1 MAIEFFNFGVNA
13 ASEAA
18 SKLQKIANN
27 EVQKETDEMF
37 GRLHEDYIKEQER
50 EDAAKKKADYNPYED
65 EERQQEQKQRGG
77 YNPDDYERVAFSGA
91 VGAKNQ
97 ALYFAQYMKDQGV
110 NDVVVSPVKINGEY
124 MVEIPKTAMIREKVE
139 PEQEQPTVTK
149 LNHDEQD
156 FLRRQLENVAAQEE
170 AKKPKPAEPEMTEA
184 VTDVTTEPQ
193 QAAAQPV
200 PDAEPAYSEPNT
212 YESSYTEHTD
222 TAEPVYDQNI
232 PAADPMQ
239 AETTEN
245 AQVEA
250 ESVAPAPENSYNSSF
265 GMESMSSTEPFS
277 AYGDVQPDEA
287 IDYGSTQHN
296 DNTGY
301 IPKGLEPDFTSQQT
315 TVADKATAEPQEA
328 KTNPFSNEPASMP
341 STAPEPVHTDSQSQ
355 PSPSYSGYTSSFEE
369 TSAESQNTAPTTPYS
384 DFLSNYDN
392 MKALERIVETGEV
405 RNDNDRRIMQEFVA
419 LTNNSFDGAVSA
431 TESVNL
437 TQQKEPE
444 MTSVRLNENEKS
456 FVQKSMDSTFMGQ
469 FLEDR
474 PDVAE
479 AMETIQEKGKI
490 TTPHERQMFLDY
502 QNAMHD
508 IATEFH
514 AKTGTEWDSNGGLE
528 AKSLASKASFMRTE
542 SVVQSLNQKFQTD
555 DKHGASTKPQEHYRN
570 VAKSAEQLIA
580 DFTEKTDIDVKQ
592 AGVHGQ
598 SDKSKEIQELRDEQE
613 QGGLRA
619 VESEEQKLFTY
630 TFGQMGLFGKTV
642 NKSINVVNDLAK
654 YSAVATNKRIFEE
667 ATLRQETF
675 EKSSSSMRLGAAQKN
690 RGIGKAIVF
699 GNDMVVINGEI
710 VTDEKIR
717 GKVLAE
723 HHKRVAQ
730 SAQILQ
736 ESAQRKEKVK
746 EKQGE
751 YDDAYKIKKDKYYA
765 THQDELADFAK
776 QEKKRKDAFD
786 KKEDKRYADF
796 IKSGR
801 NPDEFI
807 RREYQARGFY
817 KKKKKIATEH
827 ISEKQE
833 RMVRNAQTIQNN
845 LYRQEYAAPVVT
857 KSGFRDG
864 GSLDEIKNTINTGA
878 IALGASVTIA
888 LSQPELDFIRKNKSS
903 FTAEQRKV
911 LEKVMRGE
919 SISVY
924 HQKKVLSEWSETM
937 KHAAETGKIK
947 LSDDDAEV
955 LKSLGNKVKLSD
967 GEKAI
972 FARYDKF
979 AQNLKKD
986 LNLDFIAGGITRADV
1001 LKINEAFL
1009 KRAENK
1015 GYQFITATGKFDVAA
1030 LGNLTAKQLK
1040 ELGISNSTR
1049 NALMQLNNPKAWGA
1063 LDIGVAAK
1071 LAQKGMSG
1079 ATKLAGNDE
1088 DMRAMISGGTKTYRY
1103 ARKTT
1108 DGVKN
1113 TVKAIQK
1120 HQDAMKA
1127 KFANVK
1133 KTNRLKN
1140 VDSVK
1145 PPKKKPTTKK
1155 AAKPN
1160 PKRNERFLAKQEKKL
1175 ARLQRSENSVFG
1187 KARGKINGIKAKFMN
1202 SKVGMLVQK
1211 VQAGV
1216 SKAMLVIG
1224 KYVAIGILFVATAL
1238 TMFVVVMTIIESF
1251 TNFLAAKTY
1260 KDTVCYKLYE
1270 SLEEQETSWKDTIVD
1285 YEGLWDDKANVT
1297 YGTKGMSYSDYLKR
1311 FDNLL
1316 EADTQIA
1323 INPWHQKDAV
1333 ASLSNNTKYL
1343 TYLDAYNG
1351 EKELRM
1357 TANANLYGKLSPS
1370 ADEAVYYSS
1379 TESGHTSNIKDIIS
1393 MTDVMYQFETDAN
1406 SDKELGDAL
1415 GANSDKELGDVLGM
1429 SPAEL
1434 NWENFKNRFTGFFKM
1449 LGNNISEFV
1458 KNLFGGK
1465 EDTEPNYITWADA
1478 SGTTFSYKTLQNY
1491 TATLFS
1497 ASHQQTWD
1505 YTVKYCSRLGN
1516 PTVKVNGSI
1525 ETIDKLSESEAAELG
1540 YCTNPKVEDF
1550 YVGIERSSDD
1560 SPHPYII
1567 GSDFKRYYTNHAGAF
1582 DITVDTNKNLNGSK
1596 NDLCLWSGMTSNK
1609 TTFDAVVTWISNH
1622 SGKCWSSKTVNPSS
1636 ARISG
1641 GIFNY
1646 NLQNKNGKW
1655 FDSES
1660 GAKTDI
1666 SNKLRSYRDTYH
1678 LPDDAYHIYREEG
1691 DYSVTRLTKD
1701 FATKSNSNPNVGTLK
1716 TNVVQTSSKQ
1726 EKRCVYIQNATKYTT
1741 GNGYVYEQGGKAE
1754 VPILDYTDS
1763 THLITDKTNDTW
1775 KDEVP
1780 AEQTNYN
1787 NINGKEKAYFYMPIP
1802 KNEDVNDF
1810 ANTYLKDSSGN
1821 YLTIDKIY
1829 QKVKNRYQ
1837 AGGNVYHI
1845 NTTFVTN
1852 YMSWDDLNY
1861 MIGRVLTARGY
1872 TGQSYQDEYD
1882 LLTSVIWY
1890 RVEIQVNTNIKQYKK
1905 QYRYENG
1912 SIEIYRDSTTT
1923 LTRKCKGHS
1932 YQYCG
1937 GHLGV
1942 ISRGNVFS
1950 MTNEQ
1955 LALVGT
1961 YNEDYQFPVQM
1972 DWSDDRYDEIRGKV
1986 ITDKVNYS
1994 GTVSDAA
2001 WSGGSETPASD
2012 VQGSYMGHSYGLNLY
2027 VEGGNWKEGF
2037 HVVGESDSEE
2047 NKQYL
2052 CRDIFDV
2059 DEMVLKGSNC
2069 FGTKNWNDYEGWNG
2083 DNMTLAVLR
2092 QTMDWQDVYEFDIPT
2107 ELGAKVLCQ
2116 EDIDKIVD
2124 ALKKK
2129 YGSSFN
2135 DGREQ
2140 AVRIALSWVGKA
2152 HYNDEDG
2159 HNHGLVQSYCVA
2171 ADRNFNA
2178 NCTAGTAWNFIR
2190 MYSSWTGQTA
2200 TQSNTIDNSKAIK
2213 SPSTSLYLPADIIR
2227 HVRSVGAGALVSS
2240 DNVNID
2246 ADDVNE
2252 INTSGSN
2259 EALLMMKRD
2268 LAVVYIGE
2276 LDEDLELSDGTT
2288 IKAGQSLTVDLS
2300 PNKDIGTIYLRR
2312 TDATSLCNIGKTKTY
2327 YYVKNPDGKT
2337 WLYPF
2342 DYDKYKA
2349 FEETRKEK

>member
-13 ASEAA
+13 TSEVA

-124 MVEIPKTAMIREKVE
+124 MVEIPKTAMIREKIE
-139 PEQEQPTVTK
+139 PKQEQPTVTK

-265 GMESMSSTEPFS
+265 GMESMSSIEPFS

-542 SVVQSLNQKFQTD
+542 SAVQSLNQKFQAD
-555 DKHGASTKPQEHYRN
+555 DKHGASAKPQEHYRN

-619 VESEEQKLFTY
+619 AESEEQKLFTY

-736 ESAQRKEKVK
+736 ESAQRKERVK

-1406 SDKELGDAL
+1406 SDKELGD
-1415 GANSDKELGDVLGM
+1415 VLGM

-1516 PTVKVNGSI
+1516 PTVKVDGTKY
-1525 ETIDKLSESEAAELG
+1525 EIDSLSESEAAELG

-1550 YVGIERSSDD
+1550 YVGIESSSDD
-1560 SPHPYII
+1560 SPQPYII

-1582 DITVDTNKNLNGSK
+1582 DITVDMNKNLNGSK

-1775 KDEVP
+1775 KDEVS

-1810 ANTYLKDSSGN
+1810 ANNYLKDSSGN

-1890 RVEIQVNTNIKQYKK
+1890 RVAIQVNTNIKQYKK

-2178 NCTAGTAWNFIR
+2178 NCTAGTAWDFIR

>member
-13 ASEAA
+13 TSEVA

-124 MVEIPKTAMIREKVE
+124 MVEIPKTAMIREKIE

-184 VTDVTTEPQ
+184 VTDVTAEPQ

-200 PDAEPAYSEPNT
+200 PEAEPAYSEPDT
-212 YESSYTEHTD
+212 YESPYTKHTD

-232 PAADPMQ
+232 PATDPMQ

-265 GMESMSSTEPFS
+265 GMESTSSTEPFS

-287 IDYGSTQHN
+287 VDYGSTQHN

-328 KTNPFSNEPASMP
+328 KTNPFSNEPVSMP

-369 TSAESQNTAPTTPYS
+369 TSAESQNTAPTSQNTASTTPYS

-392 MKALERIVETGEV
+392 MKTLERIVETGEV

-419 LTNNSFDGAVSA
+419 LTNNSFGGAVSA
-431 TESVNL
+431 AESVNL

-1009 KRAENK
+1009 KRAESK

-1108 DGVKN
+1108 NGVKN

-1127 KFANVK
+1127 KFANAK
-1133 KTNRLKN
+1133 KTNKLKN

-1211 VQAGV
+1211 VQAGI

-1406 SDKELGDAL
+1406 SDKELGD
-1415 GANSDKELGDVLGM
+1415 VLGM

-1550 YVGIERSSDD
+1550 YVGIESSSDD
-1560 SPHPYII
+1560 SPQPYII

-1775 KDEVP
+1775 KDEVS

-1810 ANTYLKDSSGN
+1810 ANSYLKDSSGN

-2069 FGTKNWNDYEGWNG
+2069 FGTKDWDDYEGWNG

-2135 DGREQ
+2135 DSREQ

-2178 NCTAGTAWNFIR
+2178 NCTAGTAWDFIR

-2213 SPSTSLYLPADIIR
+2213 SPSASLYLPADIIR
-2227 HVRSVGAGALVSS
+2227 HVRSVSAGALVSS

-2246 ADDVNE
+2246 ANDVNE
-2252 INTSGSN
+2252 INNSGSN

-2276 LDEDLELSDGTT
+2276 LNEDLELSDGTT

-2337 WLYPF
+2337 WLYRF
-2342 DYDKYKA
+2342 DCDKYKA
-2349 FEETRKEK
+2349 FEEARKEK

>member
-13 ASEAA
+13 TSEVA

-124 MVEIPKTAMIREKVE
+124 MVEIPKTAMIREKIE
-139 PEQEQPTVTK
+139 PKQEQPTVTK

-200 PDAEPAYSEPNT
+200 PDAEPAYSESNT

-355 PSPSYSGYTSSFEE
+355 PSLSYSGYTSSFEE

-542 SVVQSLNQKFQTD
+542 SAVQSLNQKFQAD
-555 DKHGASTKPQEHYRN
+555 DKHGASAKPQGHYRN

-619 VESEEQKLFTY
+619 AESEEQKLFTY

-736 ESAQRKEKVK
+736 ESAQRKERVK

-1009 KRAENK
+1009 KRAESK

-1030 LGNLTAKQLK
+1030 LGNLTTKQLK

-1071 LAQKGMSG
+1071 LTQKGMSG

-1238 TMFVVVMTIIESF
+1238 TLFVVVMTVIESF

-1406 SDKELGDAL
+1406 SDKELGD
-1415 GANSDKELGDVLGM
+1415 VLGM

-1516 PTVKVNGSI
+1516 PTVKVDGTKY
-1525 ETIDKLSESEAAELG
+1525 EIDSLSESEAAELG

-1550 YVGIERSSDD
+1550 YVGIESSSDD
-1560 SPHPYII
+1560 SPQPYII

-1775 KDEVP
+1775 KDEVS

-1810 ANTYLKDSSGN
+1810 ANNYLKDSSGN

-1890 RVEIQVNTNIKQYKK
+1890 RVAIQVNTNIKQYKK

-2178 NCTAGTAWNFIR
+2178 NCTAGTAWDFIR

-2213 SPSTSLYLPADIIR
+2213 FPSTSLYLPADIIR

-2252 INTSGSN
+2252 INNSGSN

-2276 LDEDLELSDGTT
+2276 LNEDLELSDGTT

-2327 YYVKNPDGKT
+2327 YYVKNPDDKT
-2337 WLYPF
+2337 WLYRF
-2342 DYDKYKA
+2342 DCDKYKA
-2349 FEETRKEK
+2349 FEEARKGK

>member
-13 ASEAA
+13 TSEVA

-97 ALYFAQYMKDQGV
+97 ALYFAQYRKDQGV

-124 MVEIPKTAMIREKVE
+124 MVEIPKTAMIREKIE

-184 VTDVTTEPQ
+184 VTDVTAEPQ

-200 PDAEPAYSEPNT
+200 PEAEPAYSEPDT

-265 GMESMSSTEPFS
+265 GMESTSSTEPFS

-287 IDYGSTQHN
+287 VDYGSTQHN

-328 KTNPFSNEPASMP
+328 KTNPFSNEPVFMP

-369 TSAESQNTAPTTPYS
+369 TSAESQNTASTTPYS

-392 MKALERIVETGEV
+392 MKTLERIVETGEV

-419 LTNNSFDGAVSA
+419 LTNNSFGGAVSA
-431 TESVNL
+431 AESVNL

-456 FVQKSMDSTFMGQ
+456 FVQKSMDSTLMGQ

-514 AKTGTEWDSNGGLE
+514 AKTGTEWDSNSSLE

-542 SVVQSLNQKFQTD
+542 SAVQSLNQKFQAD

-642 NKSINVVNDLAK
+642 NKSINAVNDLAK

-675 EKSSSSMRLGAAQKN
+675 ERSSSSMRLGAAQKN

-736 ESAQRKEKVK
+736 ESARRKEKVK

-751 YDDAYKIKKDKYYA
+751 YDDAYKVKKDKYYA
-765 THQDELADFAK
+765 THQEELADFAK

-1406 SDKELGDAL
+1406 SDKELGD
-1415 GANSDKELGDVLGM
+1415 VLGM

-1560 SPHPYII
+1560 SPQPYII

-1763 THLITDKTNDTW
+1763 THLIIDKTNDTW
-1775 KDEVP
+1775 KDEVS

-1810 ANTYLKDSSGN
+1810 ANNYLKDSSGN

-1890 RVEIQVNTNIKQYKK
+1890 RVAIQVNTNIKQYKK

-2069 FGTKNWNDYEGWNG
+2069 FGTKDWDDYEGWNG

-2135 DGREQ
+2135 DSREQ

-2178 NCTAGTAWNFIR
+2178 NCTAGTAWDFIR

-2213 SPSTSLYLPADIIR
+2213 SPSASLYLPADIIR
-2227 HVRSVGAGALVSS
+2227 HVRSVSAGALVSS

-2246 ADDVNE
+2246 ANDVNE
-2252 INTSGSN
+2252 INNSGSN

-2276 LDEDLELSDGTT
+2276 LNEDLELSDGTT

-2337 WLYPF
+2337 WLYRF
-2342 DYDKYKA
+2342 DCDKYKA
-2349 FEETRKEK
+2349 FEEARKEK

>member
-13 ASEAA
+13 TSEVA

-124 MVEIPKTAMIREKVE
+124 MVEIPKTAMIREKIE
-139 PEQEQPTVTK
+139 PKQEQPTVTK

-265 GMESMSSTEPFS
+265 GMESMSSIEPFS

-369 TSAESQNTAPTTPYS
+369 TSAESQDTAPTTPYS

-542 SVVQSLNQKFQTD
+542 SAVQSLNQKFQAD
-555 DKHGASTKPQEHYRN
+555 DKHGASAKPQEHYRN

-619 VESEEQKLFTY
+619 AESEEQKLFTY

-736 ESAQRKEKVK
+736 ESAQRKERVK

-1406 SDKELGDAL
+1406 SDKELGD
-1415 GANSDKELGDVLGM
+1415 VLGM

-1560 SPHPYII
+1560 SPQPYII

-2069 FGTKNWNDYEGWNG
+2069 FGTKDWDDYEGWNG

-2135 DGREQ
+2135 DSREQ

-2178 NCTAGTAWNFIR
+2178 NCTAGTAWDFIR

-2213 SPSTSLYLPADIIR
+2213 SPSASLYLPADIIR
-2227 HVRSVGAGALVSS
+2227 HVRSVSAGALVSS

-2246 ADDVNE
+2246 ANDVNE
-2252 INTSGSN
+2252 INNSGSN

-2276 LDEDLELSDGTT
+2276 LNEDLELSDGTT

-2337 WLYPF
+2337 WLYRF
-2342 DYDKYKA
+2342 DCDKYKA
-2349 FEETRKEK
+2349 FEEARKEK

>member
-265 GMESMSSTEPFS
+265 GMESTSSTEPFS

-328 KTNPFSNEPASMP
+328 KTNPFSNESASMP

-405 RNDNDRRIMQEFVA
+405 RNDNDRRIMQEFVS
-419 LTNNSFDGAVSA
+419 LTNSSFDGAVSTA
-431 TESVNL
+431 ESVNL

-456 FVQKSMDSTFMGQ
+456 FVQKSMDSMFMEQ

-542 SVVQSLNQKFQTD
+542 SAVQSLNQKFQAD
-555 DKHGASTKPQEHYRN
+555 DKHGASAKPQEHYRN

-592 AGVHGQ
+592 AGIHGQ

-619 VESEEQKLFTY
+619 AESEEQKLFTY

-675 EKSSSSMRLGAAQKN
+675 ERSSSSMRLGAAQKN

-736 ESAQRKEKVK
+736 ESAQRKERVK

-827 ISEKQE
+827 INEKQE

-1009 KRAENK
+1009 KRAESK

-1133 KTNRLKN
+1133 KTNKLKN

-1211 VQAGV
+1211 VQAGI

-1238 TMFVVVMTIIESF
+1238 TMFVVVMTVIESF

-1311 FDNLL
+1311 FDNLI
-1316 EADTQIA
+1316 ENGTQIV

-1333 ASLSNNTKYL
+1333 ASLSNNTQYI

-1393 MTDVMYQFETDAN
+1393 MTDVMYQFETD
-1406 SDKELGDAL
+1406 
-1415 GANSDKELGDVLGM
+1415 ANSDKELGDVLGM

-1516 PTVKVNGSI
+1516 PTVKVDGTKY
-1525 ETIDKLSESEAAELG
+1525 EIDSLSESEAAELG

-1550 YVGIERSSDD
+1550 YVGIESSSDD
-1560 SPHPYII
+1560 SPQPYII

-1775 KDEVP
+1775 KDEVS

-1810 ANTYLKDSSGN
+1810 ANNYLKDSSGN

-1890 RVEIQVNTNIKQYKK
+1890 RVAIQVNTNIKQYKK

-2178 NCTAGTAWNFIR
+2178 NCTAGTAWDFIR

>member
-13 ASEAA
+13 TSEVA

-124 MVEIPKTAMIREKVE
+124 MVEIPKTAMIREKIE

-184 VTDVTTEPQ
+184 VTDVTAEPQ

-200 PDAEPAYSEPNT
+200 PEAEPAYSEPDT
-212 YESSYTEHTD
+212 YESPYTKHTD

-232 PAADPMQ
+232 PATDPMQ

-265 GMESMSSTEPFS
+265 GMESTSSTEPFS

-287 IDYGSTQHN
+287 VDYGSTQHN

-328 KTNPFSNEPASMP
+328 KTNPFSNEPVSMP

-369 TSAESQNTAPTTPYS
+369 TSAESQNTAPTSQNTASTTPYS

-392 MKALERIVETGEV
+392 MKTLERIVETGEV

-419 LTNNSFDGAVSA
+419 LTNNSFGGAVSA
-431 TESVNL
+431 AESVNL

-514 AKTGTEWDSNGGLE
+514 AKTGTEWDSNSSLE

-542 SVVQSLNQKFQTD
+542 SAVQSLNQKFQTD

-642 NKSINVVNDLAK
+642 NKSINAVNDLAK

-675 EKSSSSMRLGAAQKN
+675 ERSSSSMRLGAAQKN

-736 ESAQRKEKVK
+736 ESARRKEKVK

-751 YDDAYKIKKDKYYA
+751 YDDAYKVKKDKYYA

-1406 SDKELGDAL
+1406 SDKELGD
-1415 GANSDKELGDVLGM
+1415 VLGM

-1560 SPHPYII
+1560 SPQPYII

-1775 KDEVP
+1775 KDEVS

-1810 ANTYLKDSSGN
+1810 ANNYLKDSSGN

-2069 FGTKNWNDYEGWNG
+2069 FGTKDWDDYEGWNG

-2092 QTMDWQDVYEFDIPT
+2092 QTIDWQDVYEFDIPT

-2135 DGREQ
+2135 DSREQ

-2178 NCTAGTAWNFIR
+2178 NCTAGTAWDFIR

-2213 SPSTSLYLPADIIR
+2213 SPSASLYLPADIIR
-2227 HVRSVGAGALVSS
+2227 HVRSVSAGALVSS

-2246 ADDVNE
+2246 ANDVNE
-2252 INTSGSN
+2252 INNSGSN

-2276 LDEDLELSDGTT
+2276 LNEDLELSDGTT

-2337 WLYPF
+2337 WLYRF
-2342 DYDKYKA
+2342 DCDKYKA
-2349 FEETRKEK
+2349 FEEARKEK

>member
-13 ASEAA
+13 TSEVA

-124 MVEIPKTAMIREKVE
+124 MVEIPKTAMIREKIE
-139 PEQEQPTVTK
+139 PKQEQPTVTK

-542 SVVQSLNQKFQTD
+542 SAVQSLNQKFQAD
-555 DKHGASTKPQEHYRN
+555 DKHGASAKPQEHYRN

-619 VESEEQKLFTY
+619 AESEEQKLFTY

-736 ESAQRKEKVK
+736 ESAQRKERVK

-1009 KRAENK
+1009 KRAESK

-1030 LGNLTAKQLK
+1030 LGNLTTKQLK

-1071 LAQKGMSG
+1071 LTQKGMSG

-1108 DGVKN
+1108 DSVKN

-1406 SDKELGDAL
+1406 SDKELGD
-1415 GANSDKELGDVLGM
+1415 VLGM

-1516 PTVKVNGSI
+1516 PTVKVDGTKY
-1525 ETIDKLSESEAAELG
+1525 EIDSLSESEAAELG

-1550 YVGIERSSDD
+1550 YVGIESSSDD
-1560 SPHPYII
+1560 SPQPYII

-1775 KDEVP
+1775 KDEVS

-1810 ANTYLKDSSGN
+1810 ANNYLKDSSGN

-1890 RVEIQVNTNIKQYKK
+1890 RVAIQVNTNIKQYKK

-2069 FGTKNWNDYEGWNG
+2069 FGTKDWDDYEGWNG

-2135 DGREQ
+2135 DSREQ

-2178 NCTAGTAWNFIR
+2178 NCTAGTAWDFIR

-2213 SPSTSLYLPADIIR
+2213 SPSASLYLPADIIR
-2227 HVRSVGAGALVSS
+2227 HVRSVSAGALVSS

-2246 ADDVNE
+2246 ANDVNE
-2252 INTSGSN
+2252 INNSGSN

-2276 LDEDLELSDGTT
+2276 LNEDLELSDGTT

-2337 WLYPF
+2337 WLYRF
-2342 DYDKYKA
+2342 DCDKYKA
-2349 FEETRKEK
+2349 FEEARKEK

>member
-13 ASEAA
+13 ASEVA

-124 MVEIPKTAMIREKVE
+124 MVEIPKTAMIREKIE
-139 PEQEQPTVTK
+139 PKQEQPTVTK

-1406 SDKELGDAL
+1406 SDKELGD
-1415 GANSDKELGDVLGM
+1415 VLGM

-1516 PTVKVNGSI
+1516 PTVKVDGTKY
-1525 ETIDKLSESEAAELG
+1525 EIDSLSESEAAELG

-1550 YVGIERSSDD
+1550 YVGIESSSDD
-1560 SPHPYII
+1560 SPQPYII

-1775 KDEVP
+1775 KDEVS

-1810 ANTYLKDSSGN
+1810 ANNYLKDSSGN

-1890 RVEIQVNTNIKQYKK
+1890 RVAIQVNTNIKQYKK

-2069 FGTKNWNDYEGWNG
+2069 FGTKDWDDYEGWNG

-2135 DGREQ
+2135 DSREQ

-2178 NCTAGTAWNFIR
+2178 NCTAGTAWDFIR

-2213 SPSTSLYLPADIIR
+2213 SPSASLYLPADIIR
-2227 HVRSVGAGALVSS
+2227 HVRSVSAGALVSS

-2246 ADDVNE
+2246 ANDVNE
-2252 INTSGSN
+2252 INNSGSN

-2276 LDEDLELSDGTT
+2276 LNEDLELSDGTT

-2337 WLYPF
+2337 WLYRF
-2342 DYDKYKA
+2342 DCDKYKA
-2349 FEETRKEK
+2349 FEEARKEK

>member
-13 ASEAA
+13 TSEVA

-124 MVEIPKTAMIREKVE
+124 MVEIPKTAMIREKIE

-193 QAAAQPV
+193 QAAAQSV
-200 PDAEPAYSEPNT
+200 PEAEPAYSEPNI

-265 GMESMSSTEPFS
+265 GMESTSSTEPFS

-287 IDYGSTQHN
+287 VDYGSTQHN

-328 KTNPFSNEPASMP
+328 KTNPFSNEPVSMP

-369 TSAESQNTAPTTPYS
+369 TSAESQNTASTTPYS

-392 MKALERIVETGEV
+392 MKTLERIVETGEV

-419 LTNNSFDGAVSA
+419 LTNNSFGGAVSA
-431 TESVNL
+431 AESVNL

-444 MTSVRLNENEKS
+444 MTSIRLNENEKS
-456 FVQKSMDSTFMGQ
+456 FVQKSMDSTLMGQ

-514 AKTGTEWDSNGGLE
+514 AKTGTEWDSNSSLE

-542 SVVQSLNQKFQTD
+542 SAVQSLNQKFQAD

-642 NKSINVVNDLAK
+642 NKSINAVNDLAK

-675 EKSSSSMRLGAAQKN
+675 ERSSSSMRLGAAQKN

-736 ESAQRKEKVK
+736 ESARRKEKVK

-751 YDDAYKIKKDKYYA
+751 YDDAYKVKKDKYYA
-765 THQDELADFAK
+765 THQEELADFAK

-1015 GYQFITATGKFDVAA
+1015 GYQFITATGKLDVAA

-1406 SDKELGDAL
+1406 SDKELGD
-1415 GANSDKELGDVLGM
+1415 VLGM

-1478 SGTTFSYKTLQNY
+1478 SGTTFSYKILQNY

-1560 SPHPYII
+1560 SPQPYII

-1775 KDEVP
+1775 KDEVS

-1810 ANTYLKDSSGN
+1810 ANNYLKDSSGN

-2069 FGTKNWNDYEGWNG
+2069 FGTKDWDDYEGWNG

-2135 DGREQ
+2135 DSREQ

-2178 NCTAGTAWNFIR
+2178 NCTAGTAWDFIR

-2213 SPSTSLYLPADIIR
+2213 SPSASLYLPADIIR
-2227 HVRSVGAGALVSS
+2227 HVRSVSAGALVSS

-2246 ADDVNE
+2246 ANDVNE
-2252 INTSGSN
+2252 INNSGSN

-2276 LDEDLELSDGTT
+2276 LNEDLELSDGTT

-2337 WLYPF
+2337 WLYRF
-2342 DYDKYKA
+2342 DCDKYKA
-2349 FEETRKEK
+2349 FEEARKEK

>member
-13 ASEAA
+13 TSEVA

-124 MVEIPKTAMIREKVE
+124 MVEIPKTAMIREKIE
-139 PEQEQPTVTK
+139 PKQEQPTVTK

-542 SVVQSLNQKFQTD
+542 SAVQSLNQKFQAD
-555 DKHGASTKPQEHYRN
+555 DKHGASAKPQEHYRN

-619 VESEEQKLFTY
+619 AESEEQKLFTY

-736 ESAQRKEKVK
+736 ESAQRKERVK

-1133 KTNRLKN
+1133 KTNKLKN

-1406 SDKELGDAL
+1406 SDKELGD
-1415 GANSDKELGDVLGM
+1415 VLGM

-1516 PTVKVNGSI
+1516 PTVKVDGTKY
-1525 ETIDKLSESEAAELG
+1525 EIDSLSESEAAELG

-1550 YVGIERSSDD
+1550 YVGIESSSDD
-1560 SPHPYII
+1560 SPQPYII

-1609 TTFDAVVTWISNH
+1609 TTFNAVVTWISNH

-1775 KDEVP
+1775 KDEVS

-1810 ANTYLKDSSGN
+1810 ANNYLKDSSGN

-1890 RVEIQVNTNIKQYKK
+1890 RVAIQVNTNIKQYKK

-2069 FGTKNWNDYEGWNG
+2069 FGTKDWDDYEGWNG

-2135 DGREQ
+2135 DSREQ

-2178 NCTAGTAWNFIR
+2178 NCTAGTAWDFIR

-2213 SPSTSLYLPADIIR
+2213 SPSASLYLPADIIR
-2227 HVRSVGAGALVSS
+2227 HVRSVSAGALVSS

-2246 ADDVNE
+2246 ANDVNE
-2252 INTSGSN
+2252 INNSGSN

-2276 LDEDLELSDGTT
+2276 LNEDLELSDGTT

-2337 WLYPF
+2337 WLYRF
-2342 DYDKYKA
+2342 DCDKYKA
-2349 FEETRKEK
+2349 FEEARKEK

>member
-265 GMESMSSTEPFS
+265 GMESTSSTEPFS

-542 SVVQSLNQKFQTD
+542 SAVQSLNQKFQAD
-555 DKHGASTKPQEHYRN
+555 DKHGTSAKPQEHYRN

-619 VESEEQKLFTY
+619 AESEEQKLFTY

-736 ESAQRKEKVK
+736 ESAQRKERVK

-1009 KRAENK
+1009 KRAESK

-1030 LGNLTAKQLK
+1030 LGNLTTKQLK

-1071 LAQKGMSG
+1071 LTQKGMSG

-1238 TMFVVVMTIIESF
+1238 TLFVVVMTVIESF

-1285 YEGLWDDKANVT
+1285 YEGLWDDKANVS
-1297 YGTKGMSYSDYLKR
+1297 YGTKDMSYSDYLKR
-1311 FDNLL
+1311 FDNLI
-1316 EADTQIA
+1316 ENGTQIV

-1333 ASLSNNTKYL
+1333 ASLSNNTQYI

-1370 ADEAVYYSS
+1370 ADEAIYYSS

-1406 SDKELGDAL
+1406 SDE
-1415 GANSDKELGDVLGM
+1415 ELGDVLGM

-1449 LGNNISEFV
+1449 LGNNVSEFF

-1540 YCTNPKVEDF
+1540 YCINPKVEDF
-1550 YVGIERSSDD
+1550 YVGIESSSND
-1560 SPHPYII
+1560 SPEPYII
-1567 GSDFKRYYTNHAGAF
+1567 GSDGKRYYTNHVNTF
-1582 DITVDTNKNLNGSK
+1582 DITVSTDKNLNGNES
-1596 NDLCLWSGMTSNK
+1596 DLCLKSGMK
-1609 TTFDAVVTWISNH
+1609 GDKPTFDWIVEWISNH
-1622 SGKCWSSKTVNPSS
+1622 SGRCWTSNTVRPSD
-1636 ARISG
+1636 AR
-1641 GIFNY
+1641 
-1646 NLQNKNGKW
+1646 LKNGKGVFTFELPNTGGAW
-1655 FDSES
+1655 YDSASDAEADMKKKLNNYRS
-1660 GAKTDI
+1660 HYGLPTDTYRI
-1666 SNKLRSYRDTYH
+1666 YRD
-1678 LPDDAYHIYREEG
+1678 EG
-1691 DYSVTRLTKD
+1691 DYSVTRMTRD
-1701 FATKSNSNPNVGTLK
+1701 FATKSTSPADAGHQNIRTVGNGTSNETRNVYLNAKNMPTTISSDGYYLT
-1716 TNVVQTSSKQ
+1716 TNKNQLAVDNVNHSWSSRPAEQQKQ
-1726 EKRCVYIQNATKYTT
+1726 EK
-1741 GNGYVYEQGGKAE
+1741 
-1754 VPILDYTDS
+1754 
-1763 THLITDKTNDTW
+1763 
-1775 KDEVP
+1775 
-1780 AEQTNYN
+1780 
-1787 NINGKEKAYFYMPIP
+1787 IN
-1802 KNEDVNDF
+1802 
-1810 ANTYLKDSSGN
+1810 
-1821 YLTIDKIY
+1821 
-1829 QKVKNRYQ
+1829 YQ
-1837 AGGNVYHI
+1837 AGKVYKFTGGAI
-1845 NTTFVTN
+1845 GYGQIEFYTTYAGTGSYF
-1852 YMSWDDLNY
+1852 
-1861 MIGRVLTARGY
+1861 GY
-1872 TGQSYQDEYD
+1872 TGTVAWDGSAWNVTWSNPQFMNLLFEYAYARTSDAQIRNALLWLRQENWSIKAAKNKGMTDEEFAKLRQSQTWNILTATLTGQEYKE
-1882 LLTSVIWY
+1882 TTKIS
-1890 RVEIQVNTNIKQYKK
+1890 QYKK

-1912 SIEIYRDSTTT
+1912 RIDVYQDNTTT
-1923 LTRKCKGHS
+1923 LTRSCKGHS
-1932 YQYCG
+1932 YKYCG

-2069 FGTKNWNDYEGWNG
+2069 FGTKDWDDYEGWNG

-2178 NCTAGTAWNFIR
+2178 NCTAGTAWDFIR

-2213 SPSTSLYLPADIIR
+2213 FPSTSLYLPADIIR

-2252 INTSGSN
+2252 INNSGSN

-2276 LDEDLELSDGTT
+2276 LNEDLELSDGTT

-2327 YYVKNPDGKT
+2327 YYVKNPDDKT
-2337 WLYPF
+2337 WLYRF
-2342 DYDKYKA
+2342 DCDKYKA
-2349 FEETRKEK
+2349 FEEARKGK

>member
-13 ASEAA
+13 TSEVA

-124 MVEIPKTAMIREKVE
+124 MVEIPKTAMIREKIE
-139 PEQEQPTVTK
+139 PKQEQPTVTK

-170 AKKPKPAEPEMTEA
+170 AKKPKPAELEMTEA

-265 GMESMSSTEPFS
+265 GMESMSSIEPFS

-542 SVVQSLNQKFQTD
+542 SAVQSLNQKFQAD
-555 DKHGASTKPQEHYRN
+555 DKHGASAKPQEHYRN

-619 VESEEQKLFTY
+619 AESEEQKLFTY

-736 ESAQRKEKVK
+736 ESAQRKERVK

-1406 SDKELGDAL
+1406 SDKELGD
-1415 GANSDKELGDVLGM
+1415 VLGM

-1516 PTVKVNGSI
+1516 PTVKVDGTKY
-1525 ETIDKLSESEAAELG
+1525 EIDSLSESEAAELG

-1550 YVGIERSSDD
+1550 YVGIESSSDD
-1560 SPHPYII
+1560 SPQPYII

-1775 KDEVP
+1775 KDEVS

-1810 ANTYLKDSSGN
+1810 ANNYLKDSSGN

-1890 RVEIQVNTNIKQYKK
+1890 RVAIQVNTNIKQYKK

-2069 FGTKNWNDYEGWNG
+2069 FGTKDWDDYEGWNG

-2135 DGREQ
+2135 DSREQ

-2178 NCTAGTAWNFIR
+2178 NCTAGTAWDFIR

-2213 SPSTSLYLPADIIR
+2213 FPSTSLYLPADIIR

-2252 INTSGSN
+2252 INNSGSN

-2276 LDEDLELSDGTT
+2276 LNEDLELSDGTT

-2327 YYVKNPDGKT
+2327 YYVKNPDDKT
-2337 WLYPF
+2337 WLYRF
-2342 DYDKYKA
+2342 DCDKYKA
-2349 FEETRKEK
+2349 FEEARKGK

>member
-13 ASEAA
+13 TSEVA

-124 MVEIPKTAMIREKVE
+124 MVEIPKTAMIREKIE
-139 PEQEQPTVTK
+139 PKQEQPTVTK

-490 TTPHERQMFLDY
+490 TTPHERQVFLDY

-1406 SDKELGDAL
+1406 SDKELGD
-1415 GANSDKELGDVLGM
+1415 VLGM

-1516 PTVKVNGSI
+1516 PTVKVDGTKY
-1525 ETIDKLSESEAAELG
+1525 EIDSLSESEAAELG

-1550 YVGIERSSDD
+1550 YVGIESSSDD
-1560 SPHPYII
+1560 SPQPYII

-1775 KDEVP
+1775 KDEVS

-1810 ANTYLKDSSGN
+1810 ANNYLKDSSGN

-1890 RVEIQVNTNIKQYKK
+1890 RVAIQVNTNIKQYKK

-2178 NCTAGTAWNFIR
+2178 NCTAGTAWDFIR

>member
-13 ASEAA
+13 TSEVA

-124 MVEIPKTAMIREKVE
+124 MVEIPKTAMIREKIE
-139 PEQEQPTVTK
+139 PKQEQPTVTK

-200 PDAEPAYSEPNT
+200 PEAEPAYSEPNT

-250 ESVAPAPENSYNSSF
+250 ESVAPAPENSYSSSF
-265 GMESMSSTEPFS
+265 GMESTSSTEPFS

-444 MTSVRLNENEKS
+444 MTSVRLNEKEKS

-542 SVVQSLNQKFQTD
+542 SAVQSLNQKFQAD
-555 DKHGASTKPQEHYRN
+555 DKHGTSAKPQEHYRN

-619 VESEEQKLFTY
+619 AESEEQKLFTY

-736 ESAQRKEKVK
+736 ESAQRKERVK

-1406 SDKELGDAL
+1406 SDKELGD
-1415 GANSDKELGDVLGM
+1415 VLGM

-1516 PTVKVNGSI
+1516 PTVKVDGTKY
-1525 ETIDKLSESEAAELG
+1525 EIDSLSESEAAELG

-1550 YVGIERSSDD
+1550 YVGIESSSDD
-1560 SPHPYII
+1560 SPQPYII

-1775 KDEVP
+1775 KDEVS

-1810 ANTYLKDSSGN
+1810 ANNYLKDSSGN

-1890 RVEIQVNTNIKQYKK
+1890 RVAIQVNTNIKQYKK

-2069 FGTKNWNDYEGWNG
+2069 FGTKDWDDYEGWNG

-2135 DGREQ
+2135 DSREQ

-2178 NCTAGTAWNFIR
+2178 NCTAGTAWDFIR

-2213 SPSTSLYLPADIIR
+2213 FPSTSLYLPADIIR

-2252 INTSGSN
+2252 INNSGSN

-2276 LDEDLELSDGTT
+2276 LNEDLELSDGTT

-2327 YYVKNPDGKT
+2327 YYVKNPDDKT
-2337 WLYPF
+2337 WLYRF
-2342 DYDKYKA
+2342 DCDKYKA
-2349 FEETRKEK
+2349 FEEARKGK

>member
-265 GMESMSSTEPFS
+265 GMESTSSTEPFS

-444 MTSVRLNENEKS
+444 MTSVRLNEKEKS

-542 SVVQSLNQKFQTD
+542 SAVQSLNQKFQAD
-555 DKHGASTKPQEHYRN
+555 DKHGASAKPQEHYRN

-619 VESEEQKLFTY
+619 AESEEQKLFTY

-736 ESAQRKEKVK
+736 ESAQRKERVK

-1030 LGNLTAKQLK
+1030 LGNLTAKQLN

-1406 SDKELGDAL
+1406 SDKELGD
-1415 GANSDKELGDVLGM
+1415 VLGM

-1516 PTVKVNGSI
+1516 PTVKVDGTKY
-1525 ETIDKLSESEAAELG
+1525 EIDSLSESEAAELG

-1550 YVGIERSSDD
+1550 YVGIESSSDD
-1560 SPHPYII
+1560 SPQPYII

-1775 KDEVP
+1775 KDEVS

-1810 ANTYLKDSSGN
+1810 ANNYLKDSSGN

-1890 RVEIQVNTNIKQYKK
+1890 RVAIQVNTNIKQYKK

-2069 FGTKNWNDYEGWNG
+2069 FGTKDWDDYEGWNG

-2135 DGREQ
+2135 DSREQ

-2178 NCTAGTAWNFIR
+2178 NCTAGTAWDFIR

-2213 SPSTSLYLPADIIR
+2213 SPSASLYLPADIIR
-2227 HVRSVGAGALVSS
+2227 HVRSVSAGALVSS

-2246 ADDVNE
+2246 ANDVNE
-2252 INTSGSN
+2252 INNSGSN

-2276 LDEDLELSDGTT
+2276 LNEDLELSDGTT

-2337 WLYPF
+2337 WLYRF
-2342 DYDKYKA
+2342 DCDKYKA
-2349 FEETRKEK
+2349 FEEARKEK

>member
-13 ASEAA
+13 TSEVA

-50 EDAAKKKADYNPYED
+50 EDAAKKKADYSPYED

-124 MVEIPKTAMIREKVE
+124 MVEIPKTAMIREKIE

-193 QAAAQPV
+193 QAAAQSV
-200 PDAEPAYSEPNT
+200 PEAEPAYSEPNI

-265 GMESMSSTEPFS
+265 GMESTSSTEPFS

-287 IDYGSTQHN
+287 VDYGSTQHN

-328 KTNPFSNEPASMP
+328 KTNPFSNEPVSMP

-369 TSAESQNTAPTTPYS
+369 TSAESQNTASTTPYS

-392 MKALERIVETGEV
+392 MKTLERIVETGEV

-419 LTNNSFDGAVSA
+419 LTNNSFGGAVSA
-431 TESVNL
+431 AESVNL

-456 FVQKSMDSTFMGQ
+456 FVQKSMDSTLMGQ

-514 AKTGTEWDSNGGLE
+514 AKTGTEWDSNSSLE

-542 SVVQSLNQKFQTD
+542 SAVQSLNQKFQAD

-642 NKSINVVNDLAK
+642 NKSINAVNDLAK

-675 EKSSSSMRLGAAQKN
+675 ERSSSSMRLGAAQKN

-736 ESAQRKEKVK
+736 ESARRKEKVK

-751 YDDAYKIKKDKYYA
+751 YDDAYKVKKDKYYA
-765 THQDELADFAK
+765 THQEELADFAK

-888 LSQPELDFIRKNKSS
+888 LSQSELDFIRKNKSS

-1015 GYQFITATGKFDVAA
+1015 GYQFITATGKLDVAA

-1406 SDKELGDAL
+1406 SDKELGD
-1415 GANSDKELGDVLGM
+1415 VLGM

-1560 SPHPYII
+1560 SPQPYII

-1775 KDEVP
+1775 KDEVS

-1810 ANTYLKDSSGN
+1810 ANNYLKDSSGN

-1890 RVEIQVNTNIKQYKK
+1890 RVAIQVNTNIKQYKK

-2069 FGTKNWNDYEGWNG
+2069 FGTKDWDDYEGWNG

-2135 DGREQ
+2135 DSREQ

-2178 NCTAGTAWNFIR
+2178 NCTAGTAWDFIR

-2213 SPSTSLYLPADIIR
+2213 SPSASLYLPADIIR
-2227 HVRSVGAGALVSS
+2227 HVRSVSAGALVSS

-2246 ADDVNE
+2246 ANDVNE
-2252 INTSGSN
+2252 INNSGSN

-2276 LDEDLELSDGTT
+2276 LNEDLELSDGTT

-2337 WLYPF
+2337 WLYRF
-2342 DYDKYKA
+2342 DCDKYKA
-2349 FEETRKEK
+2349 FEEARKEK

>member
-13 ASEAA
+13 TSEVA

-124 MVEIPKTAMIREKVE
+124 MVEIPKTAMIREKIE

-184 VTDVTTEPQ
+184 VTDVTAEPQ

-200 PDAEPAYSEPNT
+200 PEAEPAYSEPDT
-212 YESSYTEHTD
+212 YESPYTKHTD

-265 GMESMSSTEPFS
+265 GMESTSSTEPFS

-287 IDYGSTQHN
+287 VDYGSTQHN

-301 IPKGLEPDFTSQQT
+301 ISKGLEPDFTSQQT

-328 KTNPFSNEPASMP
+328 KTNPFSNEPVSMP

-369 TSAESQNTAPTTPYS
+369 TSAESQNTAPTSQNTASTTPYS

-392 MKALERIVETGEV
+392 MKTLERIVETGEV

-419 LTNNSFDGAVSA
+419 LTNNSFGDAVSA
-431 TESVNL
+431 AESVNL

-514 AKTGTEWDSNGGLE
+514 AKTGTEWDSNSSLE

-542 SVVQSLNQKFQTD
+542 SAVQSLNQKFQTD

-642 NKSINVVNDLAK
+642 NKSINAVNDLAK

-675 EKSSSSMRLGAAQKN
+675 ERSSSSMRLGAAQKN

-736 ESAQRKEKVK
+736 ESARRKEKVK

-751 YDDAYKIKKDKYYA
+751 YDDAYKVKKDKYYA

-1406 SDKELGDAL
+1406 SDKELGD
-1415 GANSDKELGDVLGM
+1415 VLGM

-1560 SPHPYII
+1560 SPQPYII

-2069 FGTKNWNDYEGWNG
+2069 FGTKDWDDYEGWNG

-2135 DGREQ
+2135 DSREQ

-2178 NCTAGTAWNFIR
+2178 NCTAGTAWDFIR

-2213 SPSTSLYLPADIIR
+2213 SPSASLYLPADIIR
-2227 HVRSVGAGALVSS
+2227 HVRSVSAGALVSS

-2246 ADDVNE
+2246 ANDVNE
-2252 INTSGSN
+2252 INNSGSN

-2276 LDEDLELSDGTT
+2276 LNEDLELSDGTT

-2337 WLYPF
+2337 WLYRF
-2342 DYDKYKA
+2342 DCDKYKA
-2349 FEETRKEK
+2349 FEEARKEK

>member
-13 ASEAA
+13 TSEVA

-124 MVEIPKTAMIREKVE
+124 MVEIPKTAMIREKIE
-139 PEQEQPTVTK
+139 PKQEQPTVTK

-200 PDAEPAYSEPNT
+200 PEAEPAYSEPNT

-250 ESVAPAPENSYNSSF
+250 ESVAPAPENSYSSSF
-265 GMESMSSTEPFS
+265 GMESTSSTEPFS

-542 SVVQSLNQKFQTD
+542 SAVQSLNQKFQAD
-555 DKHGASTKPQEHYRN
+555 DKHGASAKPQEHYRN

-619 VESEEQKLFTY
+619 AESEEQKLFTY

-736 ESAQRKEKVK
+736 ESAQRKERVK

-1406 SDKELGDAL
+1406 SDKELGD
-1415 GANSDKELGDVLGM
+1415 VLGM

-1516 PTVKVNGSI
+1516 PTVKVDGTKY
-1525 ETIDKLSESEAAELG
+1525 EIDSLSESEAAELG

-1550 YVGIERSSDD
+1550 YVGIESSSDD
-1560 SPHPYII
+1560 SPQPYII

-1775 KDEVP
+1775 KDEVS

-1810 ANTYLKDSSGN
+1810 ANNYLKDSSGN

-1890 RVEIQVNTNIKQYKK
+1890 RVAIQVNTNIKQYKK

-2178 NCTAGTAWNFIR
+2178 NCTAGTAWDFIR

>member
-13 ASEAA
+13 ASEVA

-124 MVEIPKTAMIREKVE
+124 MVEIPKTAMIREKIE
-139 PEQEQPTVTK
+139 PKQEQPTVTK

-542 SVVQSLNQKFQTD
+542 SAVQSLNQKFQAD
-555 DKHGASTKPQEHYRN
+555 DKHGASAKPQEHYRN

-619 VESEEQKLFTY
+619 AESEEQKLFTY

-736 ESAQRKEKVK
+736 ESAQRKERVK

-1406 SDKELGDAL
+1406 SDKELGD
-1415 GANSDKELGDVLGM
+1415 VLGM

-1516 PTVKVNGSI
+1516 PTVKVDGTKY
-1525 ETIDKLSESEAAELG
+1525 EIDSLSESEAAELG

-1550 YVGIERSSDD
+1550 YVGIESSSDD
-1560 SPHPYII
+1560 SPQPYII

-1775 KDEVP
+1775 KDEVS

-1810 ANTYLKDSSGN
+1810 ANNYLKDSSGN

-1890 RVEIQVNTNIKQYKK
+1890 RVAIQVNTNIKQYKK

-2178 NCTAGTAWNFIR
+2178 NCTAGTAWDFIR

-2213 SPSTSLYLPADIIR
+2213 FPSTSLYLPADIIR

-2252 INTSGSN
+2252 INNSGSN

-2276 LDEDLELSDGTT
+2276 LNEDLELSDGTT

-2327 YYVKNPDGKT
+2327 YYVKNPDDKT
-2337 WLYPF
+2337 WLYRF
-2342 DYDKYKA
+2342 DCDKYKA
-2349 FEETRKEK
+2349 FEEARKGK

>member
-13 ASEAA
+13 TSEVA

-124 MVEIPKTAMIREKVE
+124 MVEIPKTAMIREKIE
-139 PEQEQPTVTK
+139 PKQEQPTVTK

-542 SVVQSLNQKFQTD
+542 SAVQSLNQKFQAD
-555 DKHGASTKPQEHYRN
+555 DKHGASAKPQEHYRN

-619 VESEEQKLFTY
+619 AESEEQKLFTY

-736 ESAQRKEKVK
+736 ESAQRKERVK

-1406 SDKELGDAL
+1406 SDKELGD
-1415 GANSDKELGDVLGM
+1415 VLGM

-1516 PTVKVNGSI
+1516 PTVKVDGTKY
-1525 ETIDKLSESEAAELG
+1525 EIDSLSESEAAELG

-1550 YVGIERSSDD
+1550 YVGIESSSDD
-1560 SPHPYII
+1560 SPQPYII

-1775 KDEVP
+1775 KDEVS

-1810 ANTYLKDSSGN
+1810 ANNYLKDSSGN

-1890 RVEIQVNTNIKQYKK
+1890 RVAIQVNTNIKQYKK

-1955 LALVGT
+1955 LAFAGT

-2069 FGTKNWNDYEGWNG
+2069 FGTKDWDDYEGWNG

-2178 NCTAGTAWNFIR
+2178 NCTAGTAWDFIR

-2213 SPSTSLYLPADIIR
+2213 FPSTSLYLPADIIR

-2252 INTSGSN
+2252 INNSGSN

-2276 LDEDLELSDGTT
+2276 LNEDLELSDGTT

-2327 YYVKNPDGKT
+2327 YYVKNPDDKT
-2337 WLYPF
+2337 WLYRF
-2342 DYDKYKA
+2342 DCDKYKA
-2349 FEETRKEK
+2349 FEEARKGK

>member
-170 AKKPKPAEPEMTEA
+170 AKKPKPAEPEMPEA
-184 VTDVTTEPQ
+184 VADATAEPQ
-193 QAAAQPV
+193 QTATQSV
-200 PDAEPAYSEPNT
+200 PETEPAYNEPNT

-239 AETTEN
+239 AEATGN
-245 AQVEA
+245 VQVEA
-250 ESVAPAPENSYNSSF
+250 ESTAPAPESSYNSSF
-265 GMESMSSTEPFS
+265 GMESTSSTEPFS
-277 AYGDVQPDEA
+277 AYGDVQPDEVV
-287 IDYGSTQHN
+287 DYGSIQHN
-296 DNTGY
+296 ENTGY
-301 IPKGLEPDFTSQQT
+301 IPKGLEPDFTSPQA

-444 MTSVRLNENEKS
+444 MTSVRLNEKEKS

-479 AMETIQEKGKI
+479 AMEAIQEKGKI

-542 SVVQSLNQKFQTD
+542 SAVQSLNQKFQAD
-555 DKHGASTKPQEHYRN
+555 DKHGASAKPQEHYRN

-619 VESEEQKLFTY
+619 AESEEQKLFTY

-1049 NALMQLNNPKAWGA
+1049 NALMQLNNPKAWGT

-1406 SDKELGDAL
+1406 SDKELGD
-1415 GANSDKELGDVLGM
+1415 VLGM

-1550 YVGIERSSDD
+1550 YVGIESSSDD
-1560 SPHPYII
+1560 SPQPYII

-1775 KDEVP
+1775 KDEVS

-1810 ANTYLKDSSGN
+1810 ANNYLKDSSGN

-2069 FGTKNWNDYEGWNG
+2069 FGTKDWDDYEGWNG

-2135 DGREQ
+2135 DSREQ

-2178 NCTAGTAWNFIR
+2178 NCTAGTAWDFIR

-2213 SPSTSLYLPADIIR
+2213 SPSASLYLPADIIR
-2227 HVRSVGAGALVSS
+2227 HVRSVSAGALVSS

-2246 ADDVNE
+2246 ANDVNE
-2252 INTSGSN
+2252 INNSGSN

-2276 LDEDLELSDGTT
+2276 LNEDLELSDGTT

-2337 WLYPF
+2337 WLYRF
-2342 DYDKYKA
+2342 DCDKYKA
-2349 FEETRKEK
+2349 FEEARKEK

>member
-13 ASEAA
+13 TSEVA

-65 EERQQEQKQRGG
+65 EERQQEQKQRGS

-124 MVEIPKTAMIREKVE
+124 MVEIPKTAMIREKIE

-184 VTDVTTEPQ
+184 VTDVTAEPQ

-200 PDAEPAYSEPNT
+200 PEAEPAYSEPDT

-232 PAADPMQ
+232 PAADLMQ

-265 GMESMSSTEPFS
+265 GMESTSSTEPFS

-287 IDYGSTQHN
+287 VDYGSTQHN

-328 KTNPFSNEPASMP
+328 KTNPFSNEPVSMP

-369 TSAESQNTAPTTPYS
+369 TSAESQNTASTTPYS

-392 MKALERIVETGEV
+392 IKTLERIVETGEV

-419 LTNNSFDGAVSA
+419 LTNNSFGDAVSA
-431 TESVNL
+431 AESVNL

-514 AKTGTEWDSNGGLE
+514 AKTGAEWDSNSSLE

-542 SVVQSLNQKFQTD
+542 SAVQSLNQKFQAD

-642 NKSINVVNDLAK
+642 NKSINAVNDLAK

-675 EKSSSSMRLGAAQKN
+675 ERSSSSMRLGAAQKN

-736 ESAQRKEKVK
+736 ESARRKEKVK

-751 YDDAYKIKKDKYYA
+751 YDDAYKVKKDKYYA

-1406 SDKELGDAL
+1406 SDKELGD
-1415 GANSDKELGDVLGM
+1415 VLGM

-1560 SPHPYII
+1560 SPQPYII

-1775 KDEVP
+1775 KDEVS

-1810 ANTYLKDSSGN
+1810 ANNYLKDSSGN

-2069 FGTKNWNDYEGWNG
+2069 FGTKDWDDYEGWNG

-2135 DGREQ
+2135 DSREQ

-2178 NCTAGTAWNFIR
+2178 NCTAGTAWDFIR

-2252 INTSGSN
+2252 INNSGSN

-2276 LDEDLELSDGTT
+2276 LNEDLELSDGTT

-2327 YYVKNPDGKT
+2327 YYVKNPDDKT
-2337 WLYPF
+2337 WLYRF
-2342 DYDKYKA
+2342 DCDKYKA
-2349 FEETRKEK
+2349 FEEARKGK

>member
-13 ASEAA
+13 TSEVA

-124 MVEIPKTAMIREKVE
+124 MVEIPKTAMIREKIE
-139 PEQEQPTVTK
+139 PKQEQPTVTK

-542 SVVQSLNQKFQTD
+542 SAVQSLNQKFQAD
-555 DKHGASTKPQEHYRN
+555 DKHGASAKPQEHYRN

-619 VESEEQKLFTY
+619 AESEEQKLFTY

-736 ESAQRKEKVK
+736 ESARRKEKVK

-751 YDDAYKIKKDKYYA
+751 YDDAYKVKKDKYYA
-765 THQDELADFAK
+765 THQEELADFAK

-1333 ASLSNNTKYL
+1333 ASLSNNTQYI

-1406 SDKELGDAL
+1406 SDKELGD
-1415 GANSDKELGDVLGM
+1415 VLGM

-1478 SGTTFSYKTLQNY
+1478 SGTTFSYKILQNY

-1560 SPHPYII
+1560 SPQPYII

-1775 KDEVP
+1775 KDEVS

-1810 ANTYLKDSSGN
+1810 ANNYLKDSSGN

-1890 RVEIQVNTNIKQYKK
+1890 RVAIQVNTNIKQYKK

-2069 FGTKNWNDYEGWNG
+2069 FGTKDWDDYEGWNG

-2135 DGREQ
+2135 DSREQ

-2178 NCTAGTAWNFIR
+2178 NCTAGTAWDFIR

-2213 SPSTSLYLPADIIR
+2213 SPSASLYLPADIIR
-2227 HVRSVGAGALVSS
+2227 HVRSVSAGALVSS

-2246 ADDVNE
+2246 ANDVNE
-2252 INTSGSN
+2252 INNSGSN

-2276 LDEDLELSDGTT
+2276 LNEDLELSDGTT

-2337 WLYPF
+2337 WLYRF
-2342 DYDKYKA
+2342 DCDKYKA
-2349 FEETRKEK
+2349 FEEARKEK

>member
-13 ASEAA
+13 TSEVA

-124 MVEIPKTAMIREKVE
+124 MVEIPKTAMIREKIE

-193 QAAAQPV
+193 QAAAQSV
-200 PDAEPAYSEPNT
+200 PEAEPAYSEPNI

-265 GMESMSSTEPFS
+265 GMESTSSTEPFS

-287 IDYGSTQHN
+287 VDYGSTQHN

-328 KTNPFSNEPASMP
+328 KTNPFSNEPVSMP

-369 TSAESQNTAPTTPYS
+369 TSAESQNTASTTPYS

-392 MKALERIVETGEV
+392 MKTLERIVETGEV

-419 LTNNSFDGAVSA
+419 LTNNSFGGAVSA
-431 TESVNL
+431 AESVNL

-456 FVQKSMDSTFMGQ
+456 FVQKSMDSTLMGQ

-514 AKTGTEWDSNGGLE
+514 AKTGTEWDSNSSLE

-542 SVVQSLNQKFQTD
+542 SAVQSLNQKFQAD

-642 NKSINVVNDLAK
+642 NKSINAVNDLAK

-675 EKSSSSMRLGAAQKN
+675 ERSSSSMRLGAAQKN

-736 ESAQRKEKVK
+736 ESARRKEKVK

-751 YDDAYKIKKDKYYA
+751 YDDAYKVKKDKYYA
-765 THQDELADFAK
+765 THQEELADFAK

-1015 GYQFITATGKFDVAA
+1015 GYQFITATGKLDVAA

-1406 SDKELGDAL
+1406 SDKELGD
-1415 GANSDKELGDVLGM
+1415 VLGM

-1550 YVGIERSSDD
+1550 YVGIERSLDD
-1560 SPHPYII
+1560 SPQPYII

-1775 KDEVP
+1775 KDEVS

-1810 ANTYLKDSSGN
+1810 ANNYLKDSSGN

-1890 RVEIQVNTNIKQYKK
+1890 RVAIQVNTNIKQYKK

-2069 FGTKNWNDYEGWNG
+2069 FGTKDWDDYEGWNG

-2135 DGREQ
+2135 DSREQ

-2178 NCTAGTAWNFIR
+2178 NCTAGTAWDFIR

-2213 SPSTSLYLPADIIR
+2213 SPSASLYLPADIIR
-2227 HVRSVGAGALVSS
+2227 HVRSVSAGALVSS

-2246 ADDVNE
+2246 ANDVNE
-2252 INTSGSN
+2252 INNSGSN

-2276 LDEDLELSDGTT
+2276 LNEDLELSDGTT

-2337 WLYPF
+2337 WLYRF
-2342 DYDKYKA
+2342 DCDKYKA
-2349 FEETRKEK
+2349 FEEARKEK

>member
-124 MVEIPKTAMIREKVE
+124 MVEIPKTAMIREKIE
-139 PEQEQPTVTK
+139 PKQEQPTVTK

-156 FLRRQLENVAAQEE
+156 FLRRQLENVATQEE

-250 ESVAPAPENSYNSSF
+250 ESVAPAPENSYSSSF
-265 GMESMSSTEPFS
+265 GMESTSSTEPFS

-287 IDYGSTQHN
+287 IDYGSAQHN

-328 KTNPFSNEPASMP
+328 KTNPFSNESASMP

-542 SVVQSLNQKFQTD
+542 SAVQSLNQKFQAD
-555 DKHGASTKPQEHYRN
+555 DKHGASAKPQEHYRN

-619 VESEEQKLFTY
+619 AESEEQKLFTY

-675 EKSSSSMRLGAAQKN
+675 ERSSSSMRLGAAQKN

-736 ESAQRKEKVK
+736 ESAQRKERVK

-1009 KRAENK
+1009 KRAESK

-1030 LGNLTAKQLK
+1030 LGNLTTKQLK

-1071 LAQKGMSG
+1071 LTQKGMSG

-1406 SDKELGDAL
+1406 SDKELGD
-1415 GANSDKELGDVLGM
+1415 VLGM

-1516 PTVKVNGSI
+1516 PTVKVDGTKY
-1525 ETIDKLSESEAAELG
+1525 EIDSLSESEAAELG

-1550 YVGIERSSDD
+1550 YVGIESSSDD
-1560 SPHPYII
+1560 SPQPYII

-1775 KDEVP
+1775 KDEVS

-1810 ANTYLKDSSGN
+1810 ANSYLKDSSGN

-2178 NCTAGTAWNFIR
+2178 NCTAGTAWDFIR

-2213 SPSTSLYLPADIIR
+2213 FPSTSLYLPADIIR

-2252 INTSGSN
+2252 INNSGSN

-2276 LDEDLELSDGTT
+2276 LNEDLELSDGTT

-2327 YYVKNPDGKT
+2327 YYVKNPDDKT

-2342 DYDKYKA
+2342 DNDKYKA

>member
-13 ASEAA
+13 TSEVA

-124 MVEIPKTAMIREKVE
+124 MVEIPKTAMIREKIE

-193 QAAAQPV
+193 QAAAQSV
-200 PDAEPAYSEPNT
+200 PEAEPANSEPNI

-265 GMESMSSTEPFS
+265 GMESTSSTEPFS

-287 IDYGSTQHN
+287 VDYGSTQHN

-328 KTNPFSNEPASMP
+328 KTNPFSNEPVSMP

-369 TSAESQNTAPTTPYS
+369 TSAESQNTASTTPYS

-392 MKALERIVETGEV
+392 MKTLERIVETGEV

-419 LTNNSFDGAVSA
+419 LTNNSFGGAVSA
-431 TESVNL
+431 AESVNL

-456 FVQKSMDSTFMGQ
+456 FVQKSMDSTLMGQ

-514 AKTGTEWDSNGGLE
+514 AKTGTEWDSNSSLE

-542 SVVQSLNQKFQTD
+542 SAVQSLNQKFQAD

-642 NKSINVVNDLAK
+642 NKSINAVNDLAK

-675 EKSSSSMRLGAAQKN
+675 ERSSSSMRLGAAQKN

-736 ESAQRKEKVK
+736 ESARRKEKVK

-751 YDDAYKIKKDKYYA
+751 YDDAYKVKKDKYYA
-765 THQDELADFAK
+765 THQEELADFAK

-1015 GYQFITATGKFDVAA
+1015 GYQFITATGKLDVAA

-1406 SDKELGDAL
+1406 SDKELGD
-1415 GANSDKELGDVLGM
+1415 VLGM

-1560 SPHPYII
+1560 SPQPYII

-1775 KDEVP
+1775 KDEVS

-1810 ANTYLKDSSGN
+1810 ANNYLKDSSGN

-1890 RVEIQVNTNIKQYKK
+1890 RVAIQVNTNIKQYKK

-2069 FGTKNWNDYEGWNG
+2069 FGTKDWDDYEGWNG

-2135 DGREQ
+2135 DSREQ

-2178 NCTAGTAWNFIR
+2178 NCTAGTAWDFIR

-2213 SPSTSLYLPADIIR
+2213 SPSASLYLPADIIR
-2227 HVRSVGAGALVSS
+2227 HVRSVSAGALVSS

-2246 ADDVNE
+2246 ANDVNE
-2252 INTSGSN
+2252 INNSGSN

-2276 LDEDLELSDGTT
+2276 LNEDLELSDGTT

-2337 WLYPF
+2337 WLYRF
-2342 DYDKYKA
+2342 DCDKYKA
-2349 FEETRKEK
+2349 FEEARKEK

>member
-1406 SDKELGDAL
+1406 SDKELGD
-1415 GANSDKELGDVLGM
+1415 VLGM

-1560 SPHPYII
+1560 SPQPYII

-1775 KDEVP
+1775 KDEVS

-2069 FGTKNWNDYEGWNG
+2069 FGTKDWDDYEGWNG

-2135 DGREQ
+2135 DSREQ

-2178 NCTAGTAWNFIR
+2178 NCTAGTAWDFIR

-2213 SPSTSLYLPADIIR
+2213 SPSASLYLPADIIR
-2227 HVRSVGAGALVSS
+2227 HVRSVSAGALVSS

-2246 ADDVNE
+2246 ANDVNE
-2252 INTSGSN
+2252 INNSGSN

-2276 LDEDLELSDGTT
+2276 LNEDLELSDGTT

-2337 WLYPF
+2337 WLYRF
-2342 DYDKYKA
+2342 DCDKYKA
-2349 FEETRKEK
+2349 FEEARKEK

>member
-13 ASEAA
+13 TSEVA

-124 MVEIPKTAMIREKVE
+124 MVEIPKTAMIREKIE
-139 PEQEQPTVTK
+139 PKQEQPTVTK

-265 GMESMSSTEPFS
+265 GMESTSSTEPFS

-444 MTSVRLNENEKS
+444 MTPVRLNEKEKS

-542 SVVQSLNQKFQTD
+542 SAVQSLNQKFQAD
-555 DKHGASTKPQEHYRN
+555 DKHGTSAKPQEHYRN

-619 VESEEQKLFTY
+619 AESEEQKLFTY

-736 ESAQRKEKVK
+736 ESAQRKERVK

-1009 KRAENK
+1009 KRAESK

-1133 KTNRLKN
+1133 KTNKLKN

-1211 VQAGV
+1211 VQAGI

-1238 TMFVVVMTIIESF
+1238 TMFVVVMTVIESF

-1311 FDNLL
+1311 FDNLI
-1316 EADTQIA
+1316 ENGTQIV

-1333 ASLSNNTKYL
+1333 ASLSNNTQYI

-1393 MTDVMYQFETDAN
+1393 MTDVMYQFETD
-1406 SDKELGDAL
+1406 
-1415 GANSDKELGDVLGM
+1415 ANSDKELGDVLGM

-1516 PTVKVNGSI
+1516 PTVKVDGTKY
-1525 ETIDKLSESEAAELG
+1525 EIDSLSESEAAELG

-1550 YVGIERSSDD
+1550 YVGIESSSDD
-1560 SPHPYII
+1560 SPQPYII

-1775 KDEVP
+1775 KDEVS

-1810 ANTYLKDSSGN
+1810 ANNYLKDSSGN

-1890 RVEIQVNTNIKQYKK
+1890 RVAIQVNTNIKQYKK

-2178 NCTAGTAWNFIR
+2178 NCTAGTAWDFIR